1 MSSRT
6 EPAIFR
12 PDGDNPAAAPRA
24 VNDREARV
32 NPIDPIIAALER
44 HLGDDAVRLFL
55 NAVAR
60 HVGGGDAFDLVVAL
74 RKRGGEPML
83 QRLVLAFAKFPC
95 PHCRRGLN
103 ACDGCAGSG
112 RTEDGRG
119 PCQRCLSVGATPCD
133 FCGGSG
139 FATYSFVPEPL
150 RAAVAAARTD
160 QAATRSAE
168 LLAWPLPTTV
178 AREQLKATRKVLA
191 KELVSLRRE
200 IAVLSNAAQF
210 VREYRAAN
218 VNGRRFTARV
228 FSHIARAAGP
238 ARTRVGV
245 LLALLAR
252 ISRELAVQAEE
263 PGEEGF
269 EAERAE
275 MFLVAAR
282 DAERVAA
289 RRATLFSGR
298 M

>member
-12 PDGDNPAAAPRA
+12 PDGSSRVNAPRS
-24 VNDREARV
+24 VGDGDARV
-32 NPIDPIIAALER
+32 SPIDPIIAALER
-44 HLGDDAVRLFL
+44 HLGEDAGRLFL
-55 NAVAR
+55 KAVTHHAA
-60 HVGGGDAFDLVVAL
+60 GDAFELVDLL
-74 RKRGGEPML
+74 RQRGGEPML
-83 QRLVLAFAKFPC
+83 QRLVFAFAKFAC

-103 ACDGCAGSG
+103 ACEGCAGSA
-112 RTEDGRG
+112 RTDDGRG
-119 PCQRCLSVGATPCD
+119 PCQRCLSLGATLCD

-160 QAATRSAE
+160 QAAARSAE

-178 AREQLKATRKVLA
+178 ARGQLKATRKVLA

-210 VREYRAAN
+210 VREYRDAN
-218 VNGRRFTARV
+218 ANGRRFAARV
-228 FSHIARAAGP
+228 FAHVARAAGP

-252 ISRELAVQAEE
+252 ISRELVVDADE
-263 PGEEGF
+263 PGDESF
-269 EAERAE
+269 EVERAE

-282 DAERVAA
+282 DAERLAA
-289 RRATLFSGR
+289 RRTTLFSGR
-298 M
+298 N

>member
-12 PDGDNPAAAPRA
+12 PDGNSPITASRPVD
-24 VNDREARV
+24 DREARMS
-32 NPIDPIIAALER
+32 PIDPIIAALER
-44 HLGDDAVRLFL
+44 HLGEDAVRLFL
-55 NAVAR
+55 NALAHHVA
-60 HVGGGDAFDLVVAL
+60 GGAFELVDAL
-74 RKRGGEPML
+74 RTRGGEPML
-83 QRLVLAFAKFPC
+83 QRLIMAFAKFPC

-103 ACDGCAGSG
+103 ACDGCAGSA

-119 PCQRCLSVGATPCD
+119 PCQGCWSLGATPCD

-139 FATYSFVPEPL
+139 FATYNFVPEPV
-150 RAAVAAARTD
+150 RAAVAAARAD

-178 AREQLKATRKVLA
+178 ARGQLKATRKVLA

-218 VNGRRFTARV
+218 VNGRRFSARV
-228 FSHIARAAGP
+228 FSHIARAATP
-238 ARTRVGV
+238 ARARMSV

-252 ISRELAVQAEE
+252 ISRELAVQVEE
-263 PGEEGF
+263 PGEEAF

-298 M
+298 L

>member
-1 MSSRT
+1 MSSRS

-12 PDGDNPAAAPRA
+12 PDANGQAGTPGP
-24 VNDREARV
+24 VNERDARV
-32 NPIDPIIAALER
+32 SPIDPIIAALER
-44 HLGDDAVRLFL
+44 HLGEDAVRLFL
-55 NAVAR
+55 NALSR
-60 HVGGGDAFDLVVAL
+60 HVCDGDAYELVDAL

-83 QRLVLAFAKFPC
+83 QRLVYAFAKFPC

-103 ACDGCAGSG
+103 ACDGCAGTA
-112 RTEDGRG
+112 RTDDGRG
-119 PCQRCLSVGATPCD
+119 PCQRCLSLGATLCD

-139 FATYSFVPEPL
+139 FATYGFVPEPL

-160 QAATRSAE
+160 QAAARSAE
-168 LLAWPLPTTV
+168 LLAWPLPTEV
-178 AREQLKATRKVLA
+178 ARGQLKATRKVLA

-218 VNGRRFTARV
+218 VNGRRFSARV

-238 ARTRVGV
+238 ARTRVTV
-245 LLALLAR
+245 LLELLAR
-252 ISRELAVQAEE
+252 ISRELAVGAEE
-263 PGEEGF
+263 PDEEGF

-282 DAERVAA
+282 EAERVAA

>member
-1 MSSRT
+1 MSSRS

-12 PDGDNPAAAPRA
+12 PDDINPATEPAA
-24 VNDREARV
+24 VNDRDVRV
-32 NPIDPIIAALER
+32 SPIDPIIAALER
-44 HLGDDAVRLFL
+44 HLGEDAVRLFL
-55 NAVAR
+55 NALARQVA
-60 HVGGGDAFDLVVAL
+60 GGDAFELVDML
-74 RKRGGEPML
+74 RKRGGDPIL
-83 QRLVLAFAKFPC
+83 QRLVSAFAKFPC

-103 ACDGCAGSG
+103 ACDGCAGTA

-119 PCQRCLSVGATPCD
+119 PCQRCLSLGATLCD

-139 FATYSFVPEPL
+139 FTSYSFVPDPL

-160 QAATRSAE
+160 YAATRSAE

-178 AREQLKATRKVLA
+178 NVGQLKATRKVLA

-200 IAVLSNAAQF
+200 IAVLSDAAQF
-210 VREYRAAN
+210 AREYRNAN
-218 VNGRRFTARV
+218 VNGRRFSARV

-245 LLALLAR
+245 LLSLLAR
-252 ISRELAVQAEE
+252 ISQELAAHCED
-263 PGEEGF
+263 PGEESF

-275 MFLVAAR
+275 MFQVAAR

-289 RRATLFSGR
+289 RRATLFPGR